1 METSVLDVI
10 GWKAVVL
17 CIEIDSTTIPKMI
30 VRSNKTGDKMGNHAV
45 IKLTSTTS
53 ETNKCNS
60 EKENKAKARRD

>member
-1 METSVLDVI
+1 MKTSILDVI

-17 CIEIDSTTIPKMI
+17 CIEIDSMTIPKMI

-45 IKLTSTTS
+45 IKLTSRTS

-60 EKENKAKARRD
+60 KENKVS